1 MLVTLQGEKI
11 DQWTSSAH
19 SQLHTWIK
27 SGFSR
32 PKSLYVVSCHHF
44 ETALLVTISLLDRGF
59 LVTWQEIGNLDTIK
73 LLSPPPKLFTQI
85 RQWTRFPIQQVF
97 FTRGGLPLKVAKV
110 QTMFVQLTLCTL
122 RSVCIISI
130 LFSSPF
136 QRSWEF
142 VKLSKSNNG
151 PNLLVAPNL
160 PSEKKM
166 LHVPLLQSRCQ
177 SVPNWGKLFY
187 IFLSAIK
194 RRIKPLRWIWRWIV

>member
-19 SQLHTWIK
+19 LQLHTWIK

-32 PKSLYVVSCHHF
+32 PKNLYVVSRHHF
-44 ETALLVTISLLDRGF
+44 ETALLVTISLLDCGF

-122 RSVCIISI
+122 TSVCIISI
-130 LFSSPF
+130 PFSLPF
-136 QRSWEF
+136 QRSWQLINSRTCYQE
-142 VKLSKSNNG
+142 L
-151 PNLLVAPNL
+151 PQLVINSFIL
-160 PSEKKM
+160 MTVIFDSGMISQGEI
-166 LHVPLLQSRCQ
+166 RC
-177 SVPNWGKLFY
+177 
-187 IFLSAIK
+187 
-194 RRIKPLRWIWRWIV
+194 

>member
-44 ETALLVTISLLDRGF
+44 ETALLVTISLLDCGF

-97 FTRGGLPLKVAKV
+97 LTRGGLPLKVAKV

-130 LFSSPF
+130 LFSLPF
-136 QRSWEF
+136 QRSWQGEF
-142 VKLSKSNNG
+142 VKLSRASLTG
-151 PNLLVAPNL
+151 DHF
-160 PSEKKM
+160 
-166 LHVPLLQSRCQ
+166 LHSRDR
-177 SVPNWGKLFY
+177 N
-187 IFLSAIK
+187 
-194 RRIKPLRWIWRWIV
+194 IWFRDDITGRN